1 MGNYIFFTRW
11 GMVGLGGITL
21 FFSSLRSQN
30 DNGSLAQAFEQ
41 TEDSKKLEKIEAI
54 DEVEPIV
61 VGRERWN
68 EKPTTNRSLATDKE
82 TLSNV
87 SEIQEL
93 DALETQQPNLGKD
106 QLPVFPPKIMPAV
119 DLNRNFEGIINIE
132 ELPSALIVIDL
143 KNEEIAVAEANR
155 LKIPV
160 VALVDTNSDPS
171 KVDFPI
177 PGNDDA
183 VKSIRIIIEVLME
196 AIIRGLDKRESKISK
211 NVSKTVLPD
220 ATFEQEDDGDVTLPE
235 GYNEEE

>member
-1 MGNYIFFTRW
+1 
-11 GMVGLGGITL
+11 MVGLGGLTL

-93 DALETQQPNLGKD
+93 DALETQQANLGKD

-119 DLNRNFEGIINIE
+119 DLNRNFEGTLVLRPRKLGFESAYPYHLESASGKRLAFVDMINVHAVNPLRYNEKRVNVLGKLEAVE
-132 ELPSALIVIDL
+132 EGSKEFVIRA
-143 KNEEIAVAEANR
+143 K
-155 LKIPV
+155 
-160 VALVDTNSDPS
+160 
-171 KVDFPI
+171 
-177 PGNDDA
+177 
-183 VKSIRIIIEVLME
+183 
-196 AIIRGLDKRESKISK
+196 IIRLIE
-211 NVSKTVLPD
+211 
-220 ATFEQEDDGDVTLPE
+220 
-235 GYNEEE
+235 